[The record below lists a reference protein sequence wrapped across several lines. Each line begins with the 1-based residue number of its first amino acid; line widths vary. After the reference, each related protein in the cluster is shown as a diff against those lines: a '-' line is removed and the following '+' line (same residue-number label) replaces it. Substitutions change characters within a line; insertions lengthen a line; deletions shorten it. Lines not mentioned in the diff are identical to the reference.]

1 MEAEY
6 TLTRKIRELANLIT
20 KNRDAEIRALGLTTA
35 QADTLLYFAEH
46 PGLSIADLKQ
56 FLHTSHQTAQ
66 GIVRRMAEKGLLHL
80 FPSQSDG
87 RRRQVVLTQQAWSLC
102 QAMHRNGAHAGGL
115 LVRGMGPEER
125 QQLLS
130 LIDLGIQ
137 NFSRRSERGD
147 SLHEA

>member
-1 MEAEY
+1 M
-6 TLTRKIRELANLIT
+6 R
-20 KNRDAEIRALGLTTA
+20 
-35 QADTLLYFAEH
+35 
-46 PGLSIADLKQ
+46 
-56 FLHTSHQTAQ
+56 
-66 GIVRRMAEKGLLHL
+66 
-80 FPSQSDG
+80 
-87 RRRQVVLTQQAWSLC
+87 
-102 QAMHRNGAHAGGL
+102 RNGAHAGGL

>member
-1 MEAEY
+1 M
-6 TLTRKIRELANLIT
+6 
-20 KNRDAEIRALGLTTA
+20 
-35 QADTLLYFAEH
+35 
-46 PGLSIADLKQ
+46 
-56 FLHTSHQTAQ
+56 
-66 GIVRRMAEKGLLHL
+66 EKGLLHL
-80 FPSQSDG
+80 SPSQSDG

-102 QAMHRNGAHAGGL
+102 QAMRRNGAHAGGL